1 MATIE
6 ERIRALED
14 SENEDLIDILL
25 DIVHTLEEELG
36 VNKKSVKR
44 RIKALVRKQRQP
56 GQHRLNMPK

>member
-6 ERIRALED
+6 ERVRALED

-36 VNKKSVKR
+36 VNKKTVKR
-44 RIKALVRKQRQP
+44 KIKALVRKQRQP
-56 GQHRLNMPK
+56 GQHHLNMPK